1 MSSSDFT
8 EMANFSDEKVS
19 SIRSTPPPPTSSD
32 QEAPQ
37 TSVNRASWPK
47 YKHFKD
53 PHSESEAVYVLLDTA
68 DGPVRHRSVK
78 SKGEEAL
85 RVCRQL
91 LDLSSISLFVASNLL
106 AFTVGLLIGKRSGE
120 YWMEWFKINRK

>member
-1 MSSSDFT
+1 MDKLFWSMSSSDFT
-8 EMANFSDEKVS
+8 EMTNFSDEKVS
-19 SIRSTPPPPTSSD
+19 SLRSTPPPTPQSD

-37 TSVNRASWPK
+37 SAANKPSWPK

-53 PHSESEAVYVLLDTA
+53 PSSESEAVYVLLDTA
-68 DGPVRHRSVK
+68 DGPIRHRTAK

-106 AFTVGLLIGKRSGE
+106 AFTVGLLIGERSGE
-120 YWMEWFKINRK
+120 Y